1 MSATPKLHE
10 HSDSHGNRRGKLPAG
25 PRMPSELQA
34 LGWALR
40 PLPFMM
46 SCRRRYGDIFTL
58 RVRRNR
64 PWVFLS
70 APDDVGKVLT
80 IAPELVRAGA
90 GEANPLLGPLLG
102 PRSVMLLDEPDHM
115 THRRFMLPSFHGQM
129 MRSYGEMMVDV
140 ARAEIARWP
149 VGQPLALW
157 PRMQAISNEVVMR
170 ATFGSTDSPQMERLR
185 TLLQRLTDF
194 LNDSSRLTVLATFG
208 SRFLERSERFR
219 AVIAPVE
226 AALLEEVRARR
237 AARAGA
243 AVGNGAAG
251 VGNGAAGGAA
261 HDDDFED
268 ANHAACIGAADGA
281 AHDGNF
287 ADANQAAH
295 NGGILAMLEQAYD
308 EHGTPMSEQEV
319 RDELITLLSDGP
331 TATSLSWAFERLLR
345 HPDKLRRLRAEV
357 EAGEEETY
365 VDAVVKET
373 LRLAPAVPL
382 VMRGLVEPMRL
393 GGHHIPAGT
402 IVAPCIYLVHH
413 RDDIYPR
420 PFSFTPE
427 RFLGKAPD
435 NYTWIPFGSGVR
447 RCVAAQFAQLEMK
460 RVMQTVIEEVE
471 LAPAPSAGSQR
482 ATRSSVAFAP
492 GDQAPVVVTR
502 RRTPRAK
509 AATLAAV

>member
-1 MSATPKLHE
+1 MSATRSLHKNSE
-10 HSDSHGNRRGKLPAG
+10 NPEALPAG

-40 PLPFMM
+40 PLPFMA

-58 RVRRNR
+58 RVRRGR

-70 APDDVGKVLT
+70 NPTDVGKVLT

-102 PRSVMLLDEPDHM
+102 PRSVMLLDEPEHM
-115 THRRFMLPSFHGQM
+115 THRRFMLPSFHGDR
-129 MRSYGEMMVDV
+129 MRAYGEMMVEV

-149 VGQPLALW
+149 VGEPFALW

-170 ATFGSTDSPQMERLR
+170 ATFGSTEGERMERLR

-194 LNDSSRLTVLATFG
+194 LNDSSRLTLLATFG
-208 SRFLERSERFR
+208 SRWLARSERFHE
-219 AVIAPVE
+219 AIAPVE
-226 AALLEEVRARR
+226 IALLQEVRRRR
-237 AARAGA
+237 AAPGDP
-243 AVGNGAAG
+243 G
-251 VGNGAAGGAA
+251 
-261 HDDDFED
+261 DE
-268 ANHAACIGAADGA
+268 
-281 AHDGNF
+281 
-287 ADANQAAH
+287 
-295 NGGILAMLEQAYD
+295 GILSMLEQAYD
-308 EHGTPMSEQEV
+308 EHGAPMTEQEL

-345 HPDKLRRLRAEV
+345 HPEKLARLRAEV
-357 EAGEEETY
+357 QAGGDDAY
-365 VDAVVKET
+365 MDAVVKET

-393 GGHHIPAGT
+393 GGHELPAGT

-413 RDDIYPR
+413 REDIYPR

-427 RFLGKAPD
+427 RFLGKAPE

-447 RCVAAQFAQLEMK
+447 RCVAAAFAQLEMK
-460 RVMQTVIEEVE
+460 RVMQAVLEEVE
-471 LAPAPSAGSQR
+471 LAPAPTGGAQR

-492 GDQAPVVVTR
+492 GDQAPVIVTR
-502 RRTPRAK
+502 RRTGSANTPTLT
-509 AATLAAV
+509 AA